1 MLELKYD
8 EATKKFSFTS
18 RFNYGSL
25 LKSQP
30 FVAMVAKNDLTRIV
44 SSFGSRGDDDDEEGI
59 MSRFAFFLFDSKLM
73 AVRGRCRGG
82 KDEWFFEYDPGTRSW
97 SHVTSPF
104 RREEAEQAEHV
115 GSLFAR
121 LPGFGEAE
129 EYLAWRAM
137 MNGEIER
144 RAQLLTRQ
152 SHAAGVSAGVSA
164 AANQL
169 SEILPSVERE
179 RDKALKERDEAL
191 KERNE
196 ARHETLAQV
205 THLTAENG
213 RLSEAFERVTR
224 ERDGALEERD
234 RLTRLV
240 ETMIEKAE
248 ALTASRDMLRKDRDE
263 DPWVSLNVIRDIATA
278 TANKNGFTE
287 ATVGEDIALMH
298 SELSE
303 ALEDW
308 RIGKGVTEVWY
319 DHTKAYNGVPKPCG
333 IPIEMCDVILRI
345 AHFAGRW
352 GIDLARYAHQKAHYN
367 EQRPPMHG
375 GKRI

>member
-115 GSLFAR
+115 GSRCRSERRRKRA
-121 LPGFGEAE
+121 PVGFSKA
-129 EYLAWRAM
+129 

-152 SHAAGVSAGVSA
+152 SH
-164 AANQL
+164 
-169 SEILPSVERE
+169 I
-179 RDKALKERDEAL
+179 
-191 KERNE
+191 
-196 ARHETLAQV
+196 ARHA
-205 THLTAENG
+205 
-213 RLSEAFERVTR
+213 RYSSEAFERVTR